1 MEEVTAADGPA
12 SRRQQQQQQQQ
23 QPKQQQPPPKQH
35 QKPQQQQQVPHFV
48 QRAYDLVVAAV
59 EDAVDCGSDPRLAS
73 GKLLAAAAKNTTTD
87 VLCSA
92 GLTVLAYML
101 PFSTGKAV
109 PAQLVNVKG
118 DGNCQVSAIVV
129 AMGKP
134 EPGIKAVEKFRT
146 ASTNALEARIKKP
159 VMAARDLEVE
169 GKDLLLGECR
179 GGEKTADHVIKR
191 LNKPWEY
198 LEQASLY
205 GASIHLG
212 VTIIVFNARQPPQV
226 IRTAGV
232 RPQGRMVAIASFEEE
247 AYQHFMAVPN
257 GLDEPMLR
265 AYAASYLGDVYPLRV
280 DRAWAPLLA
289 GWDQPQQQPQS
300 QVPKSDGGAAMG
312 KNEAAAVAKDDGNS
326 DGEVSGRRMLTMN
339 VDWWSTFKSYT
350 QGTVKPAAI
359 APPAP
364 STSNATLEAGAAMC
378 TRVDTSSA
386 QLKALLGLPKLAAPL
401 QLQQHGASPAEE
413 DGGGGSLAITINP
426 NPCASPSRRSSL
438 SSAATTVS
446 ALSSPAGSDLE
457 ASDDEGG
464 CMTPKVCA
472 YVWMDCSGCVCFG
485 WIN

>member
-1 MEEVTAADGPA
+1 MELLCRAQREMGDKVLQHVGVEEVTAADGPASRRQQQQKQQHPKPQAALAKKQISAADPAPSITPAQEPCTMELLCRAQREMGDKVLQHVGVEEVTAADGPA

-232 RPQGRMVAIASFEEE
+232 RPQGRMVAIASFEEGHINISWRSPT
-247 AYQHFMAVPN
+247 A
-257 GLDEPMLR
+257 
-265 AYAASYLGDVYPLRV
+265 
-280 DRAWAPLLA
+280 
-289 GWDQPQQQPQS
+289 
-300 QVPKSDGGAAMG
+300 
-312 KNEAAAVAKDDGNS
+312 
-326 DGEVSGRRMLTMN
+326 
-339 VDWWSTFKSYT
+339 
-350 QGTVKPAAI
+350 
-359 APPAP
+359 
-364 STSNATLEAGAAMC
+364 STSRCCGRTQPPTWGTC
-378 TRVDTSSA
+378 TRSVSTA
-386 QLKALLGLPKLAAPL
+386 RG
-401 QLQQHGASPAEE
+401 
-413 DGGGGSLAITINP
+413 
-426 NPCASPSRRSSL
+426 RRSSRGGTSR
-438 SSAATTVS
+438 SSSRSRRCPRATAARPWARTRRRRWPRTT
-446 ALSSPAGSDLE
+446 ATAT
-457 ASDDEGG
+457 AR
-464 CMTPKVCA
+464 
-472 YVWMDCSGCVCFG
+472 
-485 WIN
+485 